1 MTRFLAKIRFD
12 CNDGDDVYGLQIIT
26 EAEAEMVRRNS
37 NKQISFGSC
46 DWGENKECVGSCI
59 RLQSITDDEYNVL
72 VRLGLDRFGE
82 HFYPNQLDSLYS
94 DDEEDEDEDLLNED
108 EDEYDGNAPTPYT
121 DNLESYIGHLAIER
135 TTPVG
140 STYFLKEKDP
150 NNTRE
155 VAHQTSGYSFEKIY
169 IKDRAVFL
177 NYRRSTRELLQP
189 IVDELNAQCETPEFK
204 IV

>member
-1 MTRFLAKIRFD
+1 MTRFLAKITFD
-12 CNDGDDVYGLQIIT
+12 CNDGDDVYGLQVIT

-37 NKQISFGSC
+37 DKQISFGSC
-46 DWGENKECVGSCI
+46 DWGENKENVGSCI
-59 RLQSITDDEYNVL
+59 RLQSITDDEYNTL

-82 HFYPNQLDSLYS
+82 HFYPGELDSLYS

-108 EDEYDGNAPTPYT
+108 EDEYDGNAPTPYA

-135 TTPVG
+135 TTPIG
-140 STYFLKEKDP
+140 ATYFLKEKDP